1 MTKKEYIPIPEVY
14 RILSGKEN
22 LTDTEAQTVSY
33 TEKFLK
39 IKNGSQKA
47 VKEIKNKYSLKEDVA
62 VKLIDIVPRTKEEIT
77 SILSGY
83 GVLINEKDLNNLLD
97 YLQELVE

>member
-14 RILSGKEN
+14 RILSGKGD
-22 LTDTEAQTVSY
+22 LTETEAQTISY

-39 IKNGSQKA
+39 IKDDSSKV
-47 VKEIKNKYSLKEDVA
+47 VKELMKKYSLKEDVA
-62 VKLIDIVPRTKEEIT
+62 VKLVDIVPKTKEEIT